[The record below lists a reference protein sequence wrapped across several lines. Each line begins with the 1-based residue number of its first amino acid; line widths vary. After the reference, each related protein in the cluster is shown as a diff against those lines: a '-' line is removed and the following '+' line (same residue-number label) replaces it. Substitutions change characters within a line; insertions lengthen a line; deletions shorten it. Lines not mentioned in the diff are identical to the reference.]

1 MCAQKHFLDLFRK
14 HSLITCASKK
24 RAIQESSM
32 SGTKGKGPIRK
43 TERRTDEKGLK
54 LDLLSYKHLNG
65 ISWVRKLLG
74 QPYHIQ
80 EKVSW
85 GIGFIFKSKI
95 KSKKAKKR

>member
-1 MCAQKHFLDLFRK
+1 MYAQKHFLDLFHK

-24 RAIQESSM
+24 RATQESSM

-43 TERRTDEKGLK
+43 TERRTDGKGLK
-54 LDLLSYKHLNG
+54 LDLFSYKRYNR
-65 ISWVRKLLG
+65 ISWVRKLLR

-85 GIGFIFKSKI
+85 GISFILKI
-95 KSKKAKKR
+95 QN